1 MQIGDEGGEVPAEV
15 NKPGL
20 GKVGCSSS
28 ASPAESKA
36 FAINTTLAQLPHF
49 SNLAILRLSRLGH
62 TVLFLRARCSIISSL
77 SHTSET

>member
-1 MQIGDEGGEVPAEV
+1 VQIGDEGGEVPAEV

-36 FAINTTLAQLPHF
+36 FAINTTLAQLPNF
-49 SNLAILRLSRLGH
+49 SNLNIIRLSRLGH
-62 TVLFLRARCSIISSL
+62 NVLLLRALSFIIGSASY
-77 SHTSET
+77 